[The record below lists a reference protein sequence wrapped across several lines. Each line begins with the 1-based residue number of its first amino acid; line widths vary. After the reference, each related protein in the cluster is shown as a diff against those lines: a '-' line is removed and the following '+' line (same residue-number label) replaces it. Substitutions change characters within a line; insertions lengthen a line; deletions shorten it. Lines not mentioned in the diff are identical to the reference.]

1 MSSRILE
8 SIRRNAVAWVAL
20 FVALTGT
27 SMAASGYVITS
38 QNQIKPSVLR
48 QLKKPGAQGSKGA
61 RGARGPIG
69 PQGPQGLPGSTG
81 PSGKE
86 GKEGKQGKEGKAG
99 TSGGAKAWA
108 HITANG
114 EVENGNNIEE
124 GNVVQAT
131 FFNKTTK
138 KTEIEEGVYCI
149 SELGFTP
156 QNAVATIDGN
166 EAEIPGSITVHLGVG
181 AESGC
186 KPGTEITVE
195 TYEPEIEE
203 GKKVGSGE
211 FEIFEITKDSGFYI
225 LVN

>member
-1 MSSRILE
+1 MSSRILA

-27 SMAASGYVITS
+27 SMAASGYVITN

-48 QLKKPGAQGSKGA
+48 KLKTPGAK
-61 RGARGPIG
+61 GARGPIG
-69 PQGPQGLPGSTG
+69 RQGPQGVPGKEGSIG

-86 GKEGKQGKEGKAG
+86 GKEGRQGKEGKA
-99 TSGGAKAWA
+99 SGGAKAWA

-124 GNVVQAT
+124 ANVVQAT

-166 EAEIPGSITVHLGVG
+166 EAEIPGSITVHLGLG
-181 AESGC
+181 AESNC

-203 GKKVGSGE
+203 GAKVGLGE

>member
-1 MSSRILE
+1 MSSRILG
-8 SIRRNAVAWVAL
+8 SLRRNAVAWVAL

-27 SMAASGYVITS
+27 SMAASGYVITN
-38 QNQIKPSVLR
+38 QKQIKPSVLR
-48 QLKKPGAQGSKGA
+48 KLKQPGA
-61 RGARGPIG
+61 RGARGPQG
-69 PQGPQGLPGSTG
+69 PQGPP
-81 PSGKE
+81 GKE
-86 GKEGKQGKEGKAG
+86 GSPGATGREGKQGKEGKGGAAVG
-99 TSGGAKAWA
+99 AAGGAKAWA
-108 HITANG
+108 HITSDG

-124 GNVVQAT
+124 ANVVQAT

-166 EAEIPGSITVHLGVG
+166 EAEIPGAITVHLGVG
-181 AESGC
+181 LESNC

-203 GKKVGSGE
+203 GKKVGLGE

>member
-1 MSSRILE
+1 
-8 SIRRNAVAWVAL
+8 VAWVAL

-27 SMAASGYVITS
+27 SMAASGYVITN
-38 QNQIKPSVLR
+38 QKQIKPSVLSK
-48 QLKKPGAQGSKGA
+48 LKKPGA
-61 RGARGPIG
+61 RGARGPQG
-69 PQGPQGLPGSTG
+69 PQGPP
-81 PSGKE
+81 GKE
-86 GKEGKQGKEGKAG
+86 GSPGATGREGKQGKEGKGGAAVG
-99 TSGGAKAWA
+99 AAGGAKAWA
-108 HITANG
+108 HITSDG

-124 GNVVQAT
+124 ANVVQAT
-131 FFNKTTK
+131 FVNKTTK

-166 EAEIPGSITVHLGVG
+166 EAEIPGAITVHLGVG
-181 AESGC
+181 LESSC
-186 KPGTEITVE
+186 KAGTEITVE

-203 GKKVGSGE
+203 GKKVGLGE

>member
-1 MSSRILE
+1 MSSRILA

-38 QNQIKPSVLR
+38 QKQIKPSVLR
-48 QLKKPGAQGSKGA
+48 KLKKPGAK
-61 RGARGPIG
+61 GARGPIG
-69 PQGPQGLPGSTG
+69 PQGPQGLPGTPG

-86 GKEGKQGKEGKAG
+86 GKEGKQGKEGKEGAA
-99 TSGGAKAWA
+99 GGAKAWA

-114 EVENGNNIEE
+114 EVENGKNIEE
-124 GNVVQAT
+124 ANVVQAT

-181 AESGC
+181 AESNC
-186 KPGTEITVE
+186 KLGTEITVE

-203 GKKVGSGE
+203 GEKVGLGE
-211 FEIFEITKDSGFYI
+211 FEIFEITKDSGFHI

>member
-1 MSSRILE
+1 
-8 SIRRNAVAWVAL
+8 VAWVAL

-27 SMAASGYVITS
+27 SMAASGYVITN
-38 QNQIKPSVLR
+38 QNQIKPSVLSK
-48 QLKKPGAQGSKGA
+48 LKKPGA
-61 RGARGPIG
+61 RGARGRQG
-69 PQGPQGLPGSTG
+69 PQGPPGKEGSPGAT
-81 PSGKE
+81 GKE
-86 GKEGKQGKEGKAG
+86 GKEGKQGKEGKPSLAG
-99 TSGGAKAWA
+99 AAGGAKAWA
-108 HITANG
+108 HITASG

-124 GNVVQAT
+124 ANVVQAT

-149 SELGFTP
+149 SELGFPP

-181 AESGC
+181 AESNC

-203 GKKVGSGE
+203 GKKVGLGE

>member
-1 MSSRILE
+1 MSSRVLR
-8 SIRRNAVAWVAL
+8 SIQRNAVAWIAL
-20 FVALTGT
+20 FIALTGT
-27 SMAASGYVITS
+27 NMATSGYVITN
-38 QNQIKPSVLR
+38 QKQIKPSVLSK
-48 QLKKPGAQGSKGA
+48 LKKPGA
-61 RGARGPIG
+61 RGARGPQG
-69 PQGPQGLPGSTG
+69 PQGPP
-81 PSGKE
+81 GKE
-86 GKEGKQGKEGKAG
+86 GSPGATGREGKQGKEGKGGAAVG
-99 TSGGAKAWA
+99 AAGGAKAWA
-108 HITANG
+108 HITSDG

-124 GNVVQAT
+124 ANVVQAT
-131 FFNKTTK
+131 FVNKTTK
-138 KTEIEEGVYCI
+138 KTEVEEGVYCI

-166 EAEIPGSITVHLGVG
+166 EAEIPGAITVHLGVG
-181 AESGC
+181 LESNC

>member
-1 MSSRILE
+1 MSSRILG
-8 SIRRNAVAWVAL
+8 SLRRNAVAWVAL

-27 SMAASGYVITS
+27 SMAASGYVITN
-38 QNQIKPSVLR
+38 QQQIKPSVLR
-48 QLKKPGAQGSKGA
+48 KLKQPGA
-61 RGARGPIG
+61 RGARGPR
-69 PQGPQGLPGSTG
+69 GPQGLPGKEGSAGAT
-81 PSGKE
+81 GKE
-86 GKEGKQGKEGKAG
+86 GKEGKQGKEGKGGAAVG
-99 TSGGAKAWA
+99 AAGGAKAWA
-108 HITANG
+108 HITSDG

-124 GNVVQAT
+124 ANVVQAT
-131 FFNKTTK
+131 FVNKTTK

-156 QNAVATIDGN
+156 RNAVATIDGN
-166 EAEIPGSITVHLGVG
+166 EAEIPGAITVHLGVG
-181 AESGC
+181 LESNC

-203 GKKVGSGE
+203 GKKVGLGE

>member
-1 MSSRILE
+1 MSSRILG

-27 SMAASGYVITS
+27 SMAASGYVITN
-38 QNQIKPSVLR
+38 QKQIKPSVLR
-48 QLKKPGAQGSKGA
+48 KLKKPGA
-61 RGARGPIG
+61 RGARG
-69 PQGPQGLPGSTG
+69 PQGPQGLPG
-81 PSGKE
+81 KE
-86 GKEGKQGKEGKAG
+86 GSAGATGKEGKQGKEGKGGGA
-99 TSGGAKAWA
+99 GGAKAWA

-124 GNVVQAT
+124 ANVVQAT
-131 FFNKTTK
+131 FVNKTTK

-149 SELGFTP
+149 SELDFTP

-203 GKKVGSGE
+203 GEKVGLGE